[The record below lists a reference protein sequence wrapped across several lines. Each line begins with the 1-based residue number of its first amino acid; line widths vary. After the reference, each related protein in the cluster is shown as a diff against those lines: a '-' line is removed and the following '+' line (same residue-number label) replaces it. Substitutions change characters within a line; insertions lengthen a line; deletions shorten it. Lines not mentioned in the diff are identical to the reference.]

1 MKTIG
6 FHIQKG
12 GVGKTTCAVNTA
24 AELAIAHGRVLIVDA
39 DPQGN
44 TTSWMVTEEITSDL
58 CDVFQGKVP
67 LGEAV
72 KKVRENLWI
81 LPTFAIGGE
90 LRAWTDV
97 NLANKPK
104 AITASVIGKAQELGF
119 DFVIFDMSPGMAT
132 LERMLVRNCDEVVG
146 IVKAEYFSFDGI
158 ETYEAEIK
166 KLREDFDANFIAE
179 KLILNQVN
187 KGFGIHNAYAE
198 KLATTKYE
206 LFSIGQSTKV
216 AEAQVHHQ
224 TLREFDPKNK
234 ANEEFTKVATAL
246 LNKQRSLLG
255 V

>member
-24 AELAIAHGRVLIVDA
+24 AELALAHKVLVVDA

-44 TTSWMVTEEITSDL
+44 TTSWMVTEEIDKDL
-58 CDVFQGKVP
+58 CDVLQGKAS
-67 LGEAV
+67 LGEAI
-72 KKVRENLWI
+72 KKVRENFWI

-104 AITASVIGKAQELGF
+104 AITLNVMGKAQELGF
-119 DFVIFDMSPGMAT
+119 DFVVFDMSPGMAT

-158 ETYEAEIK
+158 ETYEAEIR
-166 KLREDFDANFIAE
+166 KLREDFDAVFVAD
-179 KLILNQVN
+179 KLVLNQVN

-198 KLATTKYE
+198 KLATTKYT

-234 ANEEFTKVATAL
+234 ANDEFAKVAIAL
-246 LNKQRSLLG
+246 LNKQLSLLG
-255 V
+255 A